1 MSPEQLNAVLRG
13 ALVALCWVA
22 GLFFVR
28 YWRQTGDRLFVFFVV
43 AFWSL
48 AAHWTALAIVDP
60 AVETRHYLFL
70 LRLLAFVAL
79 LVGIVDKNRR
89 SRGD

>member
-1 MSPEQLNAVLRG
+1 VTAETLNAVLRG
-13 ALVALCWVA
+13 ALIALCWVV
-22 GLFFVR
+22 GLFFIR

-48 AAHWTALAIVDP
+48 ALHWAALAIVDP
-60 AVETRHYLFL
+60 AQETRHYFFL
-70 LRLLAFVAL
+70 LRLLGFVAL

-89 SRGD
+89 SRIG

>member
-1 MSPEQLNAVLRG
+1 MSGDALNQVLRG
-13 ALVALCWVA
+13 ALVALSWAA
-22 GLFFVR
+22 GLFFLR
-28 YWRQTGDRLFVFFVV
+28 YWRQTGDRLFVFFVI

-48 AAHWTALAIVDP
+48 ALHWTALAVVDP

-89 SRGD
+89 SRE